1 MTASRSSST
10 GTCLAAGRVLESV
23 LFPREVNTDLAHSR
37 SALKR
42 VRQNQLRR
50 ERNRAT
56 VSAVRTAIRRFKDAA
71 AGQDLEVAD
80 RAFRRA
86 TKLIDQAA
94 ARGYLHKNAAARR
107 KSRLS
112 VTLANRQGPK

>member
-1 MTASRSSST
+1 M
-10 GTCLAAGRVLESV
+10 
-23 LFPREVNTDLAHSR
+23 AHSR

-42 VRQNQLRR
+42 VRQAQARR

-71 AGQDLEVAD
+71 GGQDLEVAD

-86 TKLIDQAA
+86 MKLIDRAA
-94 ARGYLHKNAAARR
+94 TRGYLHKNAAARR

-112 VTLANRQGPK
+112 VAMASRQGQK